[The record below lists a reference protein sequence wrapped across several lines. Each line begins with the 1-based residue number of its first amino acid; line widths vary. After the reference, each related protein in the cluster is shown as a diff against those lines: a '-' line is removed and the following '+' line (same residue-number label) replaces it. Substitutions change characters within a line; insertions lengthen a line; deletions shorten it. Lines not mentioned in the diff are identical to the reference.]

1 MPNLYRVQIGEDVYV
16 GTAVEVLQFMM
27 RAEGA
32 PGTDITTYMEGVSAR
47 IAERL
52 GIDGIVR
59 DDPEGFLES
68 IAEKGVVPVQIL
80 AEPSDER
87 TPPKEYIGEDIV
99 TFAEDVDPE
108 DVDLD

>member
-1 MPNLYRVQIGEDVYV
+1 MANLYRVQIGEDVYV
-16 GTAVEVLQFMM
+16 GSAEEVLAFMM

-32 PGTDITTYMEGVSAR
+32 PGTDITTYMEGVAAR

-68 IAEKGVVPVQIL
+68 IAEKGVVPVQVL
-80 AEPSDER
+80 STPSDER
-87 TPPKEYIGEDIV
+87 TAPRDYIGEDIV
-99 TFAEDVDPE
+99 TYAEDVDPD
-108 DVDLD
+108 DVDLE